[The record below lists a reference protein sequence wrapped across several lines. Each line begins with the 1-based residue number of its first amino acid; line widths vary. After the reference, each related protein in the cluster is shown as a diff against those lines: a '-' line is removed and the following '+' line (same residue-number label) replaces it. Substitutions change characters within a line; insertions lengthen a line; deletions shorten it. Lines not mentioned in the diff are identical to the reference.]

1 METIPL
7 TPQMVAVLCM
17 LALTVVLF
25 VTEVVRLDVA
35 GLSVLVLLGLLTL
48 IPPLE
53 GLVDARELF
62 VGFSSNA
69 VISIIA
75 VMILG
80 AGLNRTGLVMSRLLI
95 PMGFC
100 VMMGG
105 TLTLIGRSVAEVA
118 MRKTYGLSA

>member
-1 METIPL
+1 MPEN
-7 TPQMVAVLCM
+7 CS
-17 LALTVVLF
+17 
-25 VTEVVRLDVA
+25 
-35 GLSVLVLLGLLTL
+35 SV
-48 IPPLE
+48 
-53 GLVDARELF
+53 F
-62 VGFSSNA
+62 FSNA

-75 VMILG
+75 VMIFG